1 MVGMAEELSTVGSE
15 HIPMVFLCTGCGI
28 VLADSCG
35 LVGNELQDEVVLFS
49 VVSSNVSVATE
60 QKLSKTSSDFGCLFE
75 ELTCNGCSKTI
86 GRIYRCTPKVL
97 DFKRDLFC
105 LDIDSIESIQ
115 LCLYDD
121 LKDEHLYFSDVHHI
135 IPLQQLVKLVNIQ
148 QYLTFYMLHSWIYQ
162 AADYIGKRRSHK
174 PRVSG
179 CPRRG
184 ARKD

>member
-105 LDIDSIESIQ
+105 LDIDSIESYILGSTKQ
-115 LCLYDD
+115 Q
-121 LKDEHLYFSDVHHI
+121 I
-135 IPLQQLVKLVNIQ
+135 ISEKEDPISLESRAALEEELEKTKTVLSVLETNLLAIEAKLSSFE
-148 QYLTFYMLHSWIYQ
+148 TKS
-162 AADYIGKRRSHK
+162 
-174 PRVSG
+174 
-179 CPRRG
+179 
-184 ARKD
+184 